1 MNDPIFYVLMQL
13 VCSWMMIGIIWFMQL
28 VHYPLY
34 AKIKEGFIEYER
46 SQIRRVAFLVGP
58 IMLIEAITSIILVGV
73 APIGI
78 QTKLAA
84 LNLILLIFIW
94 ISTFLFLMGTHQKLS
109 IRFSKKVLHV
119 LIASNWIRA
128 ILWTMKGFLIILM
141 IYRAF

>member
-13 VCSWMMIGIIWFMQL
+13 ICSWMMIGIIWFIQL

-58 IMLIEAITSIILVGV
+58 IMLVEAITSIILVGV
-73 APIGI
+73 APPGI

-94 ISTFLFLMGTHQKLS
+94 ISTFLFLIGQHQKLS
-109 IRFSKKVLHV
+109 IRFSKKTLHL
-119 LIASNWIRA
+119 LIATNWIRA
-128 ILWTMKGFLIILM
+128 ILWTFKGVLIILM
-141 IYRAF
+141 IYA